1 MAQIISDHTGSA
13 LMFIMK
19 LVTPLSFL
27 LPVGLSEPCA
37 SLTPSNASPSL
48 PCIPFQSISSTNP
61 NISDQSP
68 ASLCDIPHFSRG
80 FQSIQC
86 QGLAPVS
93 HTWTQLDHPR
103 IENSLIQEHIYKE
116 RDQEISNI
124 RLIEHPG
131 SHLTQPEVT
140 ADC

>member
-1 MAQIISDHTGSA
+1 
-13 LMFIMK
+13 MFIMK
-19 LVTPLSFL
+19 LVTPPSFL
-27 LPVGLSEPCA
+27 LPVGLSEPCL

-48 PCIPFQSISSTNP
+48 PYIPFQSISSTNP

-103 IENSLIQEHIYKE
+103 IENSLIQEHIK
-116 RDQEISNI
+116 SNTKDYSI
-124 RLIEHPG
+124 YTTNRAPRITLDTTRSDCRLLIVQGLCFH
-131 SHLTQPEVT
+131 
-140 ADC
+140 